1 MKDACERLT
10 PLGVMVLGLL
20 REDDMHP
27 YEMQR
32 LLRQRRD
39 DRIVTVTAG
48 TLYHT
53 VGRLLKAGLLVEV
66 GVDRDGN
73 RPERTTYALTDA
85 GRQTVADWL
94 RRELNRIDRPE
105 QFRVAL
111 AESHNLPRAEV
122 IELLRTRRLAL
133 AAEHQ
138 QYADGLRSA
147 RAKSVPEQYLL
158 EIGRESA
165 LLGADLD
172 WLDELLAQ
180 LERPDFE
187 WGEASA
193 AALSTDT
200 ADREAARR

>member
-53 VGRLLKAGLLVEV
+53 VGRLLKAGLICEI

-85 GRQTVADWL
+85 GRETVADWL
-94 RRELNRIDRPE
+94 WRELSRTDHPE

-111 AESHNLPRAEV
+111 AESHNLPRPDV
-122 IELLRTRRLAL
+122 IDLLRTRRHAL
-133 AAEHQ
+133 AAERQ
-138 QYADGLRSA
+138 QYDDGLRAA
-147 RAKSVPEQYLL
+147 RAKEVPEQYLL
-158 EIGRESA
+158 EVGREAA
-165 LLGADLD
+165 LLGADLA
-172 WLDELLAQ
+172 WLDELLAR
-180 LERPDFE
+180 LERSDFD
-187 WGEASA
+187 WGDASPA
-193 AALSTDT
+193 APSTST